1 MNAKRIVA
9 IIILLVLP
17 FYLSSDPITYEY
29 EPYQEEEFPIWVHE
43 LRRAESIFF
52 GSFVLT
58 FPIAALCYNVAG
70 SLGMPTFKEEYQNVL
85 MQAAWAAGLSLLITG
100 IDWIMGLVDD

>member
-1 MNAKRIVA
+1 MKFTRVLAVM
-9 IIILLVLP
+9 LLLLIS
-17 FYLSSDPITYEY
+17 YNLMADPVVYEY
-29 EPYQEEEFPIWVHE
+29 EPYTEEEFPIWVHE

-58 FPIAALCYNVAG
+58 FPVAALCYNIAAQY
-70 SLGMPTFKEEYQNVL
+70 GMPTPSENYQQVL

-100 IDWIMGLVDD
+100 IDWIIGLADG